1 MGLGDLAS
9 LGQGFLQGA
18 GTGLDMATRLKTLLL
33 QEDAEKRRDASTG
46 FTQKLQALGLVAKH
60 PEYADQVPALFAGQ
74 EGAPTLSPEVVERA
88 GQVREADLAIN
99 RFLLNPD
106 REALHAAAAKNP
118 HVVTRL
124 RTNPE
129 ALKAYTTAAEMGR
142 NQDALAGMNA
152 GAGRLVAAGMAR
164 PEAMRRAAGGDVRR
178 LTLFEKGRHLVPPEL
193 SPADQAKQQA
203 REQNAGDLRD
213 MRLGVIPPGV
223 AFERIMGRAAG
234 SEYVRSVPEFQM
246 GLHRAQATGR
256 RVGEAEALA
265 QPVGLGDVSEGVTG
279 PTIAPP
285 PPGLSFRVF
294 PEAGPARAPVPAPA
308 PRPGSAPAAGPGRR
322 LPGRTV
328 GDLPGGQRRAARCAG
343 LSQEGPD

>member
-142 NQDALAGMNA
+142 NQDALTGMNA
-152 GAGRLVAAGMAR
+152 EAERLVAAGLA
-164 PEAMRRAAGGDVRR
+164 
-178 LTLFEKGRHLVPPEL
+178 PPEL